1 MTPFFTC
8 QNGKEFILKRSKEKL
23 RVDVRE
29 DEEVGRYNLSGKFQ
43 ELVKYVLRFRHLGFR
58 SLS

>member
-29 DEEVGRYNLSGKFQ
+29 VEEVGRYNLSGKF
-43 ELVKYVLRFRHLGFR
+43 
-58 SLS
+58 